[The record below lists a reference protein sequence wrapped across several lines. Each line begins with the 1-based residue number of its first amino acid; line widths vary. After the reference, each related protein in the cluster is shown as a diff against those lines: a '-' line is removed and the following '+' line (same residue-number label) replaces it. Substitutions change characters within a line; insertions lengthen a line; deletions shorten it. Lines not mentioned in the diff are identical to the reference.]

1 MCVCVC
7 VCVCVYACVRVLQAC
22 SPIYPNPRGCP
33 LSCPHFH
40 PLRRNLGR
48 SVVQGRTQKHLG
60 DLYLLSGLLQDA
72 SNNYVDAIGT
82 LSSTRDSLWL
92 ASAYEGLSTVAI
104 MSKRC
109 DDAIGQRGHHTKVW
123 LCLCVVCVWCVCGVC
138 GVRVCVVLCI

>member
-7 VCVCVYACVRVLQAC
+7 VCCKLA
-22 SPIYPNPRGCP
+22 P
-33 LSCPHFH
+33 LYTLTQGDALLVARTST

-123 LCLCVVCVWCVCGVC
+123 LCLCVVCVWCVCGVWC
-138 GVRVCVVLCI
+138 VWCAVCVRVCVVLCI